1 MRAERLLS
9 ILLLLQVHRK
19 LTARDLAE
27 RLEVSPRTV
36 HRDMEAL
43 SMAGV
48 PVYAERGSGGGW
60 ILPGEYRTQP
70 TGLSEAEV
78 RALFLAKPSRL
89 LADLG
94 LDAASEGALVK
105 LLASLPSSSQRD
117 AEYARERIH
126 VDGAGWRTPSAE
138 EHVPLLPTLQ
148 EAVWRDRMLR
158 IAYGPEQGGP
168 SERLVGPLGLVAKGR
183 LWYLVATVEGGELRT
198 YRVSRIRRAEL
209 LDEPA
214 PRPEGFDLAAYWE
227 QSKAR
232 FVAALPRFPVVVRA
246 HASIVPRMRHT
257 GRWERIER
265 EEPPDAEGWCEVR
278 IRFEGEDEAREYA
291 LSFGPHLEVVEP
303 RALREQVLLLAR
315 RTVALY
321 GGGPEVAGSGTQPSA

>member
-1 MRAERLLS
+1 MRADRLLS

-19 LTARDLAE
+19 LTARDLAV
-27 RLEVSPRTV
+27 RLEVSQRTV

-60 ILPGEYRTQP
+60 ILPSEYRTQP

-105 LLASLPSSSQRD
+105 LLASLPRSSQRD

-126 VDGAGWRTPSAE
+126 VDGAGWRAPSAE
-138 EHVPLLPTLQ
+138 EPVPLLPTLQ

-158 IAYGPEQGGP
+158 ITYATEDRDA

-183 LWYLVATVEGGELRT
+183 LWYLVATIESGELRT

-209 LDEPA
+209 LDEPML
-214 PRPEGFDLAAYWE
+214 RPKGFDLGAYWE
-227 QSKAR
+227 ESKVR
-232 FVAALPRFPVVVRA
+232 FVAAIPRLPVIVRA
-246 HASIVPRMRHT
+246 HVSIVPRMRQT
-257 GRWERIER
+257 GRWARIER
-265 EEPPDAEGWCEVR
+265 EGPPDAVGWCAVR
-278 IRFEGEDEAREYA
+278 ICFESEGEACEYA
-291 LSFGPHLEVVEP
+291 LSFSPLLEVVEP
-303 RALREQVLLLAR
+303 RELRERVLLLAR
-315 RTVALY
+315 RTVAVY
-321 GGGPEVAGSGTQPSA
+321 GGQPDVAGSSTHPSA